1 MRRAE
6 QKQAT
11 RNRLVELAARRLRE
25 EGLAG
30 NAVHR
35 LMRDAGLTHGG
46 FYVHFESKDA
56 LDVEALLHAVRER
69 RRLDEGI
76 PADTPLPERRKAVAR
91 RYLSRSHRDHPE
103 SGCAFGALLSEAA
116 HGGEDFRKAFAEE
129 FMKVVEAR
137 GPQGSAALRDENI
150 ALMALA
156 MGGLALARAVPD
168 AELSDTI
175 LRACRDA
182 SNTLADAFRDRKGET
197 S

>member
-46 FYVHFESKDA
+46 FYVHFDSKDA
-56 LDVEALLHAVRER
+56 LDVEALLHAVRGQ
-69 RRLDEGI
+69 RRLDEGV
-76 PADTPLPERRKAVAR
+76 PPDTPLPERRKAIAR

-103 SGCAFGALLSEAA
+103 TGCAFSALLSEAA
-116 HGGEDFRKAFAEE
+116 HGGEAFRRAFAEE
-129 FMKVVEAR
+129 LMKAVDAR
-137 GPQGSAALRDENI
+137 SPQGGAALRDENI